1 MVTENGYT
9 YNHFAKPAD
18 VWKHLALCE
27 VMRNEQ
33 PKVYVETNSACAD
46 YHLTHTPEQ
55 EYGIY
60 YFLREAENIESL
72 LKSAYYDLENSALKE
87 NKYLGSPGLAM
98 RILGNVVDK
107 FHFFDIETAA
117 LTNVAN
123 FAIRNQLADKVETIN
138 QDSIIGVLDLLP
150 KLPKSTLIHID
161 PYNIDKPSIN
171 GKAYLDVFAQ
181 ASEQG
186 IKCILWYGFNTLDE
200 KKQLNDYMMNK
211 LSDKTVSNLSCTEL
225 IMDIIQKNTILC
237 NPGILGNGL
246 LTSNLS
252 NTSMSAI
259 ENYSK
264 SLTKLYQNSHYNGF
278 KGSIY
283 RDVLDIKSIKPTNK
297 NSLSTDLRRPKRRLK
312 IR

>member
-1 MVTENGYT
+1 MVTENKYT

-33 PKVYVETNSACAD
+33 LKVYVETNSACAD
-46 YHLTHTPEQ
+46 YHLNHTPEQ

-60 YFLREAENIESL
+60 NFIEKAKNHKDLSE
-72 LKSAYYDLENSALKE
+72 SAYYQLESSAIQE
-87 NKYLGSPGLAM
+87 NKYLGSPALAM
-98 RILGNVVDK
+98 RVLGDTVDK

-117 LTNVAN
+117 LSNVIAFAN
-123 FAIRNQLADKVETIN
+123 RNQLADKVEIIK

-150 KLPKSTLIHID
+150 KLPKSTLVHID
-161 PYNIDKPSIN
+161 PYNIDKPSTN
-171 GKAYLDVFAQ
+171 GKDYLDVFTQ
-181 ASEQG
+181 ASERG
-186 IKCILWYGFNTLDE
+186 MKCVLWYGFNTLDE
-200 KKQLNDYMMNK
+200 KKYLDDFMMDK
-211 LSDKTVSNLSCTEL
+211 LSGNTIDNLSCIEL

-252 NTSMSAI
+252 NASASTI
-259 ENYSK
+259 EKYSK
-264 SLTKLYQNSHYNGF
+264 SLIDLYQNSHYNGF

-283 RDVLDIKSIKPTNK
+283 RDILDIKSTKPTNK
-297 NSLSTDLRRPKRRLK
+297 NSISNNLRRPKRGLK
-312 IR
+312 MR